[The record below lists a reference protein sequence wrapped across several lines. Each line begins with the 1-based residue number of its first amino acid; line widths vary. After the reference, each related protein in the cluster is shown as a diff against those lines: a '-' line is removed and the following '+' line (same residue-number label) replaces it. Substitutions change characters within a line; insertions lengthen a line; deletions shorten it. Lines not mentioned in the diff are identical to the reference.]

1 MIETQR
7 GSKKSLLSDL
17 YGMDYQ
23 KSGPWLRSV
32 EQVKVELQDM
42 AALKSRN
49 TVLVEKQK
57 TLDVQMVQMKK
68 ECQEL
73 TLINKQIEKKLSTSL
88 AKAERSNAM
97 EIELDDLKAKLG
109 SVSTQVTKVQNEL
122 ERSKKDNEN
131 LRKKLEEAKKV
142 QVA

>member
-109 SVSTQVTKVQNEL
+109 SVSTQVTKV
-122 ERSKKDNEN
+122 
-131 LRKKLEEAKKV
+131 
-142 QVA
+142 